1 MSRVFYVAAMLVAV
15 VMVTLSA
22 QVNRTD
28 DFSCNDIGNN
38 RRLESF
44 CEIRE
49 EMFSGNAIDVDASPN
64 GGIRVIG
71 WDRNDVQVRARVVAW
86 ARSEQEA
93 RNLGGSVT
101 VTTTNGRVRAEGPES
116 QRDEQWSVS
125 FEVRAPG
132 DGRVS
137 LSTRNGGI
145 SILDFRGT
153 ARFDARN
160 GGVSL
165 SNVNGDIRGETVN
178 GGINVDLTGDRWD
191 GAGLDVE
198 TRNGGVRMS
207 IPANYSAQLETE
219 TVNGGLRIDFP
230 VTVRGRIPTGRN
242 RRIATTLG
250 SGGAPIRVVTT
261 NGGVTIRE
269 R

>member
-1 MSRVFYVAAMLVAV
+1 MSRVFYVVAMVAAAAV
-15 VMVTLSA
+15 VTLPA
-22 QVNRTD
+22 QVNQTD
-28 DFSCNDIGNN
+28 DFSCDDVGNN

-49 EMFSGNAIDVDASPN
+49 EMFSGNTIDVDASPN

-71 WDRNDVQVRARVVAW
+71 WNRNEIQVRSRVVAS
-86 ARSEQEA
+86 ARTEQDA
-93 RNLGGSVT
+93 RNLASSVT
-101 VTTTNGRVRAEGPES
+101 VTTANGRVRADGPES
-116 QRDEQWSVS
+116 RRDEQWFVS
-125 FEVRAPG
+125 FEVRVPD

-153 ARFDARN
+153 ARFAARN

-178 GGINVDLTGDRWD
+178 GGINVDLTGSRWD

-207 IPANYSAQLETE
+207 IPANYSAQLETG

-230 VTVRGRIPTGRN
+230 VTFRGNIPTGRT
-242 RRIATTLG
+242 RRFSTTLG
-250 SGGAPIRVVTT
+250 SGGAPIRAVTT
-261 NGGVTIRE
+261 NGGITIRE

>member
-1 MSRVFYVAAMLVAV
+1 MPRVFYLVATLAAATV
-15 VMVTLSA
+15 VTLPA
-22 QVNRTD
+22 QVNRTG
-28 DFSCNDIGNN
+28 DFSCDDVGNN

-71 WDRNDVQVRARVVAW
+71 WDRNDIQVRTRVVAS
-86 ARSEQEA
+86 ARTEQEA
-93 RNLGGSVT
+93 RNLAGSVT
-101 VTTTNGRVRAEGPES
+101 VTTTGGRVRADGPENR
-116 QRDEQWSVS
+116 RDEEWWVS
-125 FEVRAPG
+125 FEVRVPG

-165 SNVNGDIRGETVN
+165 ANVNGDIRGETVN
-178 GGINVDLTGDRWD
+178 GGINVDLAGDRWD
-191 GAGLDVE
+191 GTGLDVE

-230 VTVRGRIPTGRN
+230 VTFRGNIPTGRT

-250 SGGAPIRVVTT
+250 SGGAPIRVATT
-261 NGGVTIRE
+261 NGGITIRE